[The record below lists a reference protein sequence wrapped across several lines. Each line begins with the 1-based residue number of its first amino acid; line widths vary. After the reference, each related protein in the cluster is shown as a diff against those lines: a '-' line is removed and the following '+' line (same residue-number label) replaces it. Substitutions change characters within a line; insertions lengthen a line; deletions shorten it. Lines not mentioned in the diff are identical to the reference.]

1 MSRSGY
7 TDECE
12 HNWDWIR
19 WEGARKSAIRGRRGQ
34 AFFRDLIAALDA
46 MPEKRLIAEEL
57 EAEGEVCALGALG
70 RQRCMDLEEIDPED
84 PERVADAFGISQT
97 LARETVYIND
107 EDGPRK
113 ESPEDRW
120 KRVRR
125 WAERQLLQP
134 QQEEAA

>member
-7 TDECE
+7 VDDVDN
-12 HNWDWIR
+12 NWDWIR

-46 MPEKRLIAEEL
+46 MPEKRLIGDVL
-57 EAEGEVCALGALG
+57 VVEGDVCALGALG
-70 RQRCMDLEEIDPED
+70 RQRGMDLDALDPED
-84 PERVADAFGISQT
+84 PEQVAAAFGISKT

-107 EDGPRK
+107 EDSPRG
-113 ESPEDRW
+113 ETPERRW
-120 KRVRR
+120 HRVRQ